1 MALKERVLYH
11 PIVWKLNVKVANYAF
26 PKITRRVAGHDVL
39 FLNFGYEEDPPI
51 GLELDASDEPN
62 RFLINLY
69 HATATQAGHLAGKR
83 VLEVGCGHGGGASY
97 LTRTHHPASYTG
109 LDLNPAGI
117 AFCRKRHPLPDL
129 EFVHGNAEDLPFPD
143 ESFDALINVE
153 SSYCYPQFRVF
164 LAEVARVLCPGGHFL
179 YTDARP
185 RGLVA
190 DWEAEPANAPLQ
202 MISQRVIDAEVMRG
216 MQTQWQTSSMSGS
229 YRRGLRM
236 IFGVHG
242 DMDVRKSTGYRALE
256 SGAFS
261 YRMYCFAKPGADR

>member
-1 MALKERVLYH
+1 MALKDRVLYQT
-11 PIVWKLNVKVANYAF
+11 IAWKVRQKATKYVYPQF
-26 PKITRRVAGHDVL
+26 TRRLAGHDVL
-39 FLNFGYEEDPPI
+39 FINYGYEEDPPM

-62 RFLINLY
+62 RFPIQLY

-117 AFCRKRHPLPDL
+117 AFCSKRHPLPNL

-153 SSYCYPQFRVF
+153 SSHCYPQFRVF

-179 YTDARP
+179 YADARP
-185 RGLVA
+185 RERVA
-190 DWEAEPANAPLQ
+190 DWEAALANAPLQ
-202 MISQRVIDAEVMRG
+202 MISQLVIDAEVMRG
-216 MQTQWQTSSMSGS
+216 VQTQWQTSSMSGS
-229 YRRGLRM
+229 DRRALRIIFGLRCD
-236 IFGVHG
+236 I
-242 DMDVRKSTGYRALE
+242 DVRKSKGYRALE